1 MSKKVSL
8 GTKWA
13 FQEIEDP
20 SGKMTPLY
28 AIEADGTTYRI
39 MPSRSVPGEWNLDV
53 HKRLSGWEDA
63 VSGKTFKTPE
73 AAAKALVK
81 MHAET
86 QSKASVKNIQ
96 TQLRSARP
104 GFYEERSMGN
114 MRAILEQAE
123 VDEILREAAESTA
136 CASKYMDPKTGRFKG
151 GKGERFDNCVKM
163 MQCKGGVDDPEA
175 LCAKIA
181 RGKGLAPG
189 GKSEDLDEAV
199 GANIVTRMAEAM
211 LGAPKLEVLMTRV
224 FDDEGQAEM
233 FAGMVQGPLEALIAK
248 GLDAAGL
255 TVSGGV
261 LSKSNREMRGAARGP
276 LEVE

>member
-20 SGKMTPLY
+20 SGKLPPLY
-28 AIEADGTTYRI
+28 GIDADGTSYRI
-39 MPSRSVPGEWNLDV
+39 MPSRNVPGEWNLDV
-53 HKRLSGWEDA
+53 HKKLSGWEDA

-114 MRAILEQAE
+114 MRAILERAAG
-123 VDEILREAAESTA
+123 EAIEET
-136 CASKYMDPKTGRFKG
+136 
-151 GKGERFDNCVKM
+151 
-163 MQCKGGVDDPEA
+163 
-175 LCAKIA
+175 
-181 RGKGLAPG
+181 
-189 GKSEDLDEAV
+189 V
-199 GANIVTRMAEAM
+199 GANVVTRMAEAM
-211 LGAPKLEVLMTRV
+211 LGAPKLAVLFTRV
-224 FDDEGQAEM
+224 FDDESQEGM
-233 FAGMVQGPLEALIAK
+233 FAGMIQGPLEALIAK
-248 GLDAAGL
+248 ALDAAGA

-261 LSKSNREMRGAARGP
+261 LAKSNREMRGAARGD
-276 LEVE
+276 LSAE